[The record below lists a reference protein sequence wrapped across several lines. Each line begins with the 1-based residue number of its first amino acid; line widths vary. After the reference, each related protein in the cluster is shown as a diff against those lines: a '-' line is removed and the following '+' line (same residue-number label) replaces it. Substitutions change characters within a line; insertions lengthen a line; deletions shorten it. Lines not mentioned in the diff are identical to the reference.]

1 MSGEQVIEYVCNL
14 TTYGILIELKHVN
27 VLYSVYT
34 VVYAAYI
41 SRFNCINS
49 AAVGATLKLPL
60 IFFFFFT
67 FVVKLSQGT
76 IGGSVYLSRS

>member
-1 MSGEQVIEYVCNL
+1 MSGEQVLEYVCNL
-14 TTYGILIELKHVN
+14 TTDAILIELKHVN

-49 AAVGATLKLPL
+49 AAVRATLKLP
-60 IFFFFFT
+60 FFF
-67 FVVKLSQGT
+67 
-76 IGGSVYLSRS
+76 YLCGKTVSGDNRRKCLLE